1 MQVHGNLQALCGKG
15 PHWPGHIVL
24 KCHVLLRRA
33 LRSLEEA
40 WTPGGGSKLL
50 FQCLSAYAYL
60 ALKFAIVSG
69 LSVAA
74 HINYFNFLWSKT
86 QPQKVQISA
95 PRQWAS

>member
-1 MQVHGNLQALCGKG
+1 MLCGKG

-69 LSVAA
+69 LPVAA
-74 HINYFNFLWSKT
+74 HINYFNFVV
-86 QPQKVQISA
+86 VQNSA
-95 PRQWAS
+95 SEGSDFCSSALGQLNWEVL